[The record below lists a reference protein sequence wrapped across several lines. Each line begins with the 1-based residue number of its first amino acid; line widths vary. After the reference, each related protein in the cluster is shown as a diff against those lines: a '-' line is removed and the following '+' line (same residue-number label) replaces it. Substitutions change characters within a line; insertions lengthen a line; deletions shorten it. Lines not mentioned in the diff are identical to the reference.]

1 MNISVL
7 GSGTWGTAVSVMLA
21 NKDMNVRLWSYFEE
35 ECREIETIRRH
46 KFLKDVVIPD
56 GIQVSTDMEQIIEGA
71 QIIVLATPSHAIRQ
85 TARTLSKFIA
95 EGQVVVNIAKGIE
108 EDSLLTLSQ
117 VIREEIPGNPIAVMS
132 GPSHAEE
139 VAMRLPTTNVAAS
152 EDIEV
157 ARFVQDVFM
166 GENFRIYTSEDV
178 LGVELGGSL
187 KNSIAICTGI
197 IDGIGYGDNAKA
209 AVMTRGIYEI
219 AQLGH
224 AMGAKPETFSG
235 LSGIGDLIVTCT
247 SMHSRNRRA
256 GILIG
261 QGRTVTQ
268 AIEEVQMVVEGV
280 RTAKA
285 AHILSQKY
293 GVEMP
298 ITKQAYAVLFE
309 GKSPEEAVRDLMGRD
324 KKHENA

>member
-1 MNISVL
+1 
-7 GSGTWGTAVSVMLA
+7 
-21 NKDMNVRLWSYFEE
+21 
-35 ECREIETIRRH
+35 
-46 KFLKDVVIPD
+46 
-56 GIQVSTDMEQIIEGA
+56 
-71 QIIVLATPSHAIRQ
+71 
-85 TARTLSKFIA
+85 
-95 EGQVVVNIAKGIE
+95 
-108 EDSLLTLSQ
+108 
-117 VIREEIPGNPIAVMS
+117 
-132 GPSHAEE
+132 
-139 VAMRLPTTNVAAS
+139 
-152 EDIEV
+152 
-157 ARFVQDVFM
+157 
-166 GENFRIYTSEDV
+166 V